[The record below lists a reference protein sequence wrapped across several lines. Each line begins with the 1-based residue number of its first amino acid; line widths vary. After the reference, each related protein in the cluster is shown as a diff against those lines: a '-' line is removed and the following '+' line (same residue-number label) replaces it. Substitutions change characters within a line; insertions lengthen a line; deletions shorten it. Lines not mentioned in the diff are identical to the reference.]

1 MEATFRDIC
10 KDIGKYEKDN
20 IKTLALIVSDH
31 FSEVTKHKRRLNK
44 Y

>member
-1 MEATFRDIC
+1 MEATFRNIC

-20 IKTLALIVSDH
+20 IKPLALIVSDNL
-31 FSEVTKHKRRLNK
+31 SEVTKHKRRPNK